1 MTMTAYPARLPSPEW
16 RGGGRGEEP
25 ASFPDEIES
34 FSGGGGGGAVG
45 GGRADLS
52 TGERK
57 EERARSTSSSHVCTF
72 ALGVRGLRLSLLSGD
87 GGAGGSICW
96 GVAAARSTAARA
108 SRLQR
113 RECEGGDGM

>member
-1 MTMTAYPARLPSPEW
+1 MHIPLVCRLRSGE
-16 RGGGRGEEP
+16 GREEEP

-34 FSGGGGGGAVG
+34 FSGGGRVG
-45 GGRADLS
+45 GGRAGGLVDGRGRAEGRAGAEHLVVA
-52 TGERK
+52 RMYV
-57 EERARSTSSSHVCTF
+57 RARSQRSPSPS
-72 ALGVRGLRLSLLSGD
+72 LSLLSGD